1 MERIAFVMKVR
12 EGQEEEYIRR
22 HKEVWLE
29 VLADM
34 DKAGL
39 HRMSIFMQGR
49 KLFLYMEVENYA
61 EAERILG
68 ESPHSVG
75 WEAYMAPIMENADG
89 NAYDPD
95 KAYPDGLPEV
105 FYWETD

>member
-1 MERIAFVMKVR
+1 MERIAFAMKVR

-39 HRMSIFMQGR
+39 HRMRNLHAGPQT
-49 KLFLYMEVENYA
+49 
-61 EAERILG
+61 
-68 ESPHSVG
+68 
-75 WEAYMAPIMENADG
+75 
-89 NAYDPD
+89 
-95 KAYPDGLPEV
+95 LPV
-105 FYWETD
+105 YGS